1 MKFFLRLAPLSLLLN
16 SLQRR
21 AHAAVM
27 IVKVLVASV
36 KMVTSL
42 VGNAKTVIVHVEIVK
57 KVQMVVQIVLA
68 VNSLMHRQNFHSVQ
82 KQNAFVHCA

>member
-1 MKFFLRLAPLSLLLN
+1 VEA
-16 SLQRR
+16 
-21 AHAAVM
+21 M
-27 IVKVLVASV
+27 IVRGLVVIA

-82 KQNAFVHCA
+82 RQNVFAHYA